1 MENKHHR
8 NDLIYKTSSKKRD
21 KIYDFQK
28 VKTKLSFGREIYNND
43 LSNDNADIFKKSA
56 KPKEVKK
63 EKRALTLKNPII
75 LLNGRQKVLNAFE
88 SGIFPKRKQGKGLA
102 SILNKQLKI
111 LNCKEM
117 LEKLPIALV
126 QVKAG
131 NKSENLASKIR

>member
-88 SGIFPKRKQGKGLA
+88 SGIFPKKKTRKRT
-102 SILNKQLKI
+102 
-111 LNCKEM
+111 CKYFE
-117 LEKLPIALV
+117 
-126 QVKAG
+126 
-131 NKSENLASKIR
+131 